1 VKEEA
6 MEDQPRSSLRRPSR
20 APGIILL
27 ILALAAGVGVGFWL
41 RGRSGEPER
50 AAAPEVAAAADGG
63 EAEGPVVA
71 VDPAKARSLLEA
83 VSSNPLYRSWI
94 GQGDVVRRWVV
105 VTDNLAEGTSPRAQL
120 LFLAPALP
128 FTVEKRGGATYI
140 AAAAY
145 QRYDAA
151 ADAIASIDAAALGRV
166 YRELHAPLQSAYRAL
181 GYPGASLDA
190 VTARALHR
198 LADAVVPPGQVAV
211 VPAPKGGGYLFAD
224 PRLEEL
230 GPVEKHL
237 LRLGPRNAPLVQ
249 EKARQLL
256 AELGTR

>member
-1 VKEEA
+1 MEE
-6 MEDQPRSSLRRPSR
+6 QPRSTLRRPSR
-20 APGIILL
+20 APGIIFVL
-27 ILALAAGVGVGFWL
+27 LALAAGVGVGFWL
-41 RGRSGEPER
+41 RGRSGGPER
-50 AAAPEVAAAADGG
+50 EAPSAVATAADGG
-63 EAEGPVVA
+63 EAEGPVVT

-83 VSSNPLYRSWI
+83 VSSNPLFRSWI
-94 GQGDVVRRWVV
+94 GEGDLVRRWVV
-105 VTDNLAEGTSPRAQL
+105 VTDNLAEGISPRAQL
-120 LFLAPALP
+120 PFLAPARP
-128 FTVEKRGGATYI
+128 FSVETRGGSTYI

-151 ADAIASIDAAALGRV
+151 ADALASIDAAALGRV

-198 LADAVVPPGQVAV
+198 LTDAVVPEGQLAV
-211 VPAPKGGGYLFAD
+211 VPAKGGAYLFAD

-237 LRLGPRNAPLVQ
+237 LRLGPRNARLVQ

>member
-1 VKEEA
+1 
-6 MEDQPRSSLRRPSR
+6 MEQ
-20 APGIILL
+20 
-27 ILALAAGVGVGFWL
+27 
-41 RGRSGEPER
+41 
-50 AAAPEVAAAADGG
+50 
-63 EAEGPVVA
+63 
-71 VDPAKARSLLEA
+71 
-83 VSSNPLYRSWI
+83 
-94 GQGDVVRRWVV
+94 
-105 VTDNLAEGTSPRAQL
+105 
-120 LFLAPALP
+120 
-128 FTVEKRGGATYI
+128 RGGATYI
-140 AAAAY
+140 SAAAY

-166 YRELHAPLQSAYRAL
+166 YRDLHAPLQSAYRAL

-211 VPAPKGGGYLFAD
+211 VPAKGGGYLFAD

-237 LRLGPRNAPLVQ
+237 LRLGPRNALLVQ

>member
-1 VKEEA
+1 MEE
-6 MEDQPRSSLRRPSR
+6 QPRSTLRRPSR
-20 APGIILL
+20 APVVILVL
-27 ILALAAGVGVGFWL
+27 LAIGAGVGVGYWL
-41 RGRSGEPER
+41 RSRSGEPER
-50 AAAPEVAAAADGG
+50 AAETNAPPALDGG
-63 EAEGPVVA
+63 EAEGAAA
-71 VDPAKARSLLEA
+71 VPPPDPARVRSLLEA

-105 VTDNLAEGTSPRAQL
+105 VTDNLAEGVSPRAQL
-120 LFLAPALP
+120 PFLVPARP
-128 FTVEKRGGATYI
+128 FSVEARGGKTVI
-140 AAAAY
+140 APAAY
-145 QRYDAA
+145 QRYDEA

-166 YRELHAPLQSAYRAL
+166 YRELHAPLQAAYRAL

-198 LADAVVPPGQVAV
+198 LADVPLPTGDVAV
-211 VPAPKGGGYLFAD
+211 APAPGGGYLFAD
-224 PRLEEL
+224 PRQEEL

-237 LRLGPRNAPLVQ
+237 LRLGPRNARLVQ

>member
-1 VKEEA
+1 MEE
-6 MEDQPRSSLRRPSR
+6 QPRSTLRRPSR
-20 APGIILL
+20 APGIILVL
-27 ILALAAGVGVGFWL
+27 VALAVGVGVGFWL

-50 AAAPEVAAAADGG
+50 AAAPGPVAAADGG
-63 EAEGPVVA
+63 EAEGPVATVE
-71 VDPAKARSLLEA
+71 PAKARSLLEA
-83 VSSNPLYRSWI
+83 VSANPLYRSWI
-94 GQGDVVRRWVV
+94 GEGDLVRRWVV
-105 VTDNLAEGTSPRAQL
+105 VTDNLAEGISPRAQL
-120 LFLAPALP
+120 PFLAPARP
-128 FTVEKRGGATYI
+128 FTVEQRGGATYI
-140 AAAAY
+140 SAAAY

-166 YRELHAPLQSAYRAL
+166 YRDLHAPLQSAYRAL

-211 VPAPKGGGYLFAD
+211 VPAKGGGYLFAD

-237 LRLGPRNAPLVQ
+237 LRLGPRNALLVQ